1 MAKEKIKNSI
11 WFVIF
16 DGLKIYFSNI
26 DKFILFMLFPV
37 FGQIIG
43 LALAFGMTI
52 GLADRVAEKAPNMNS
67 ALGIIFLLALP
78 GLLIFLKAFWDYM
91 VAYVALNSMT
101 EGAITTGKVYDFQ
114 SHREV
119 ATRRVFK
126 YIGLLLAIGI
136 LSFLGILSSLILLG
150 LVPTIIFLV
159 FFILVYQVFTF
170 EDDLSVKEYFK
181 KIFYLVKGDWLR
193 TFFLILILW
202 FFSIYIITEGVS
214 VVFDCLHLTDK
225 ICSLLDFIGNNIPI
239 LEEVNKALKYFG
251 LNIITVNV
259 ISKFIFMSILC
270 TIITGLSLPIRSI
283 CCTLWYK
290 TLSSV
295 KETNSE
301 QKTKK
306 QKKNKKDNENDE

>member
-1 MAKEKIKNSI
+1 MAKDKIKNSI
-11 WFVIF
+11 WFVIL

-43 LALAFGMTI
+43 LLLTFGLTI
-52 GLADRVAEKAPNMNS
+52 GLADKVSEKAQTMNS

-119 ATRRVFK
+119 ATRRALK
-126 YIGLLLAIGI
+126 YIGLLFVIGI
-136 LSFLGILSSLILLG
+136 LSLLGFFSSLILLG
-150 LVPTIIFLV
+150 LVPSIIFLV
-159 FFILVYQVFTF
+159 FFVLVYQVFTF
-170 EDDLSVKEYFK
+170 EDELSIKECFK
-181 KIFYLVKGDWLR
+181 KSFYLVKGNWGR
-193 TFFLILILW
+193 TFILIIILW

-225 ICSLLDFIGNNIPI
+225 ICSFFDIIGKNIPI
-239 LEEVNKALKYFG
+239 LEEVNNALKYFG
-251 LNIITVNV
+251 LNIISVNT
-259 ISKFIFMSILC
+259 ISKLIFMTLLG
-270 TIITGLSLPIRSI
+270 TIVTGLSLPIRSI

-290 TLSSV
+290 TLSSI
-295 KETNSE
+295 KNNTDT
-301 QKTKK
+301 KIKK
-306 QKKNKKDNENDE
+306 QKRKEDAD